1 MRVFVRVVEVAV
13 FVRVVEA
20 VFARVVEAVFARVV
34 EVVLGLHGSC
44 CKEL

>member
-20 VFARVVEAVFARVV
+20 VFARVVE
-34 EVVLGLHGSC
+34 VVLGLHGSC